1 MTAGRG
7 SVHRAQAP
15 AETSLRVL
23 ANLCSVV
30 PGRVGGSEAYA
41 TRLLAAVASRLRPRS
56 GLVELEL
63 ASLAGVR
70 SAHPELATLAWH
82 ESRWSGHGRARRA
95 AVESTWLARRSRSFD
110 VVHHFGGRL
119 PAHRAGLTVL
129 TVHDIQPL
137 DIPSNFSAAKCR
149 YLGWALPRSVR
160 AANLVAVPTVWV
172 ADRLAERLAVP
183 PARIR
188 VVPSTYSDAGPPSEP
203 DPLDG
208 QPFVLY
214 PAASYPHKNHATL
227 ISAHAAVR
235 ARHRD
240 SMLVLTGAAG
250 RAHAEVAEQVARTPG
265 VVHLGWV
272 DDARLA
278 SLVSA
283 ATAVAFPSRYEGFG
297 LPVLEA
303 MHLGTPVI
311 AADAAAVPEV
321 VQDGGTL
328 VNPDDLDGWVD
339 ALLEVRSGSPRIR
352 WQVERGRVRAAEF
365 APARAAGRL
374 LEAWRSAADAATEPA
389 P

>member
-7 SVHRAQAP
+7 P
-15 AETSLRVL
+15 AHGVQPPASTALRVL

-30 PGRVGGSEAYA
+30 PGRVGGSEVYA
-41 TRLLAAVASRLRPRS
+41 TRLLAAAASLPRLRTGS
-56 GLVELEL
+56 VELEV
-63 ASLAGVR
+63 ASMAGVR

-82 ESRWSGHGRARRA
+82 EARWSPSSRVRRA
-95 AVESTWLARRSRSFD
+95 AAESTWLARRSAGFD

-119 PAHRAGLTVL
+119 PARRAGLSVL

-137 DIPSNFSAAKCR
+137 DIPANFSMSKRA
-149 YLGWALPRSVR
+149 YLSWALPRSVR
-160 AANLVAVPTVWV
+160 AADLVAVPSVWV

-183 PARIR
+183 AARIR
-188 VVPSTYSDAGPPSEP
+188 VVPSTYGDADLPAQSA
-203 DPLDG
+203 PLDG

-214 PAASYPHKNHATL
+214 PAATYPHKNHATL
-227 ISAHAAVR
+227 IAAHAAVR

-240 SMLVLTGAAG
+240 TLLVLTGAAG
-250 RAHAEVAEQVARTPG
+250 RAHAEVAEQAARTPG

-303 MHLGTPVI
+303 MRAGTPVI

-321 VQDGGTL
+321 LQGGGTL
-328 VNPDDLDGWVD
+328 VDPDDLDGWVD
-339 ALLEVRSGSPRIR
+339 ALLEAQSGSPRIR
-352 WQVERGRVRAAEF
+352 RQAERGRDRAADF
-365 APARAAGRL
+365 APELVAGRL
-374 LEAWRSAADAATEPA
+374 LEAWRSVAPDTTEPA
-389 P
+389 H